1 MVSRPEINGVSVIVP
16 VHNEA
21 DNVIGLLE
29 ELVRIDLQKRA
40 LEFIFVD
47 DNSSD
52 NTAER
57 LSQFTLKE
65 KRLRVL
71 RHQDNY
77 GQSAALRTGARRA
90 EYNWLCTL
98 DGDGQNDPAD
108 IVKLLDC
115 LQKQEPDSRVAL
127 IIGDRSHARK
137 DNLVRRVSSLVA
149 SRIRVWLLGD
159 ATPDSGCGLKLISK
173 EDYLSLPY
181 FDHMHRFLPTLV
193 LREGGRVHSVPV
205 NHRPRLAGQ
214 PHYGVFNRLWV
225 GIIDILGVMWL
236 QRRAVVVRQKKNH

>member
-1 MVSRPEINGVSVIVP
+1 MVSIPEINGISVIVP

-57 LSQFTLKE
+57 LSQFALKE
-65 KRLRVL
+65 ERLRVV

-90 EYNWLCTL
+90 KYNWLCTL

-108 IVKLLDC
+108 IVRLLDC
-115 LQKQEPDSRVAL
+115 LQKQAPDGRVVL

-137 DNLVRRVSSLVA
+137 DNRVRRVSSLVA
-149 SRIRVWLLGD
+149 SRVRAWLLGD
-159 ATPDSGCGLKLISK
+159 VTPDSGCGLKLISK
-173 EDYLSLPY
+173 EGYLSLPY

-214 PHYGVFNRLWV
+214 SHYGVFNRLWV

-236 QRRAVVVRQKKNH
+236 QRRAVVVRQKKHR

>member
-1 MVSRPEINGVSVIVP
+1 MVSAPEINGVSIIVP

-40 LEFIFVD
+40 LEFIFID

-52 NTAER
+52 NTVER
-57 LSQFTLKE
+57 LSQFALKE
-65 KRLRVL
+65 ERLRVV

-77 GQSAALRTGARRA
+77 GQSAALRTGVRKAK
-90 EYNWLCTL
+90 YNWLCTL

-108 IVKLLDC
+108 IVRLLGC
-115 LQKQEPDSRVAL
+115 LQKQAPDGRVVL
-127 IIGDRSHARK
+127 IIGDRSHARQ
-137 DNLVRRVSSLVA
+137 DNRVRRVSSLVA
-149 SRIRVWLLGD
+149 SRMRAWLLGD
-159 ATPDSGCGLKLISK
+159 AAPDSGCGLKLISK
-173 EDYLSLPY
+173 EGYLSLPY

-193 LREGGRVHSVPV
+193 LREGGKVHSVPV

-214 PHYGVFNRLWV
+214 SHYGVFNRLWV

-236 QRRAVVVRQKKNH
+236 QRRAVVVRQKKNR